1 MKKHEMQKSA
11 VKQPRTKKRE
21 QNVLSS
27 PLDEH
32 YYLFHAGRDVRAY
45 DLLGAHIEY
54 RNGGSGV
61 VFRVWAPDAQA
72 VFVTG
77 VFADWKKC
85 AVAMEKT
92 SVGIWEVYIDGL
104 GEYDAY
110 KYNIITKDGRFL
122 EKTDPYGFHS
132 ELRPGTASK
141 VYDMT
146 KYCWRDDAWMAKRRQ
161 TASYDRPI
169 NIYEV
174 HLGSWKR
181 GEENAYYTYRQ
192 YADELIPYVKEMG
205 YTHIE
210 LLPVMEHPLDM
221 SWGYQCMGYFC
232 PTARYGEPRD
242 FMAFIDRCHQ
252 EGIGVILDWVPAHF
266 PKDASGL
273 YEFDGSP
280 LYEGRDVIQR
290 EHPSWGTRI
299 FDYGRN
305 EVKSFLLSS
314 AIFWLDNYHADGFRV
329 DAVASM
335 IYRSFCREEG
345 QWTPNRYGGAEN
357 LEAIAFM
364 QELNRMVFEKYP
376 NVLMMAEE
384 SSAWPMVTKPTYMGG
399 LGFNYKWN
407 MGWMN
412 DILDYVKVDPVY
424 RKYKHNL
431 ITFSMT
437 YAFAENFV
445 LPLSHDEVVHLKNSL
460 VGRQP
465 GDYWKKFAG
474 LRLLL
479 AYQIAHP
486 GKKLLFMGGEFGQFA
501 EWAFDRSL
509 DWHLL
514 GYEMHAKMQEYA
526 KALNHFYLENKPLWE
541 NDSDWKG
548 FQWISCENAD
558 DNILVMRRIDRSGEE
573 LIAILNFSPVVRHDY
588 RIGLPFAGT
597 YREVFNSDAICYGGS
612 GCCNVEKEAEEIPW
626 NGLPVSAPFTIPP
639 LAAAF
644 IRGEKAEVDEIPELV
659 SEECCETN
667 VNNKQTDPDAELPVL
682 R

>member
-1 MKKHEMQKSA
+1 MKKEK
-11 VKQPRTKKRE
+11 
-21 QNVLSS
+21 QNVCISVEPAAVQMQNPSDVTEGSS
-27 PLDEH
+27 MNDH

-54 RNGGSGV
+54 RSGKSGV
-61 VFRVWAPDAQA
+61 VFRVWAPEARE
-72 VFVTG
+72 VYVTG
-77 VFADWKKC
+77 DFAAWKKC
-85 AVAMEKT
+85 AVLMEKK
-92 SVGIWEVYIDGL
+92 SVGVWETYIEGL

-110 KYNIITKDGRFL
+110 KYNVITRDGALL

-146 KYCWRDDAWMAKRRQ
+146 KYRWQDAEWMERRDKINHYAG
-161 TASYDRPI
+161 PL

-181 GEENAYYTYRQ
+181 GEENAYYTYRRF
-192 YADELIPYVKEMG
+192 ADELIPYVKEMG

-232 PTARYGEPRD
+232 PTSRFGEPRD
-242 FMAFIDRCHQ
+242 LMELIDRCHQ
-252 EGIGVILDWVPAHF
+252 AGIGVILDWVPAHF

-273 YEFDGSP
+273 YEFDGTP
-280 LYEGRDVIQR
+280 IYEGNDVLQR

-305 EVKSFLLSS
+305 EVRSFLMSS

-345 QWTPNRYGGAEN
+345 QWTPNQYGGSEH

-364 QELNRMVFEKYP
+364 KELNHMVFEKYP

-384 SSAWPMVTKPTYMGG
+384 SSSWPMVTKPTYMGG

-407 MGWMN
+407 LGWMN
-412 DILDYVKVDPVY
+412 DVLEYMKVDPVY

-437 YAFAENFV
+437 YAFSENYV

-460 VGRQP
+460 IGRQP

-479 AYQIAHP
+479 AYQMAHP

-514 GYEMHAKMQEYA
+514 DYEMHRNLHRYTKD
-526 KALNHFYLENKPLWE
+526 LNHFYLDNAPLWE
-541 NDSDWKG
+541 NDADWSG

-558 DNILVMRRIDRSGEE
+558 DNILVMRRIDRKGED
-573 LIAILNFSPVVRHDY
+573 LIVILNFSPVVRHGY
-588 RIGLPFAGT
+588 RIGLPFDGM
-597 YREVFNSDAICYGGS
+597 YREVFTSDDLRYGGS
-612 GCCNVEKEAEEIPW
+612 GCTNDAVHADPIPW
-626 NGLPVSAPFTIPP
+626 NGQPFSAPFTIPP
-639 LAAAF
+639 LAASF
-644 IRGEKAEVDEIPELV
+644 ICREKAV
-659 SEECCETN
+659 SEDIPVVLADEETV
-667 VNNKQTDPDAELPVL
+667 VNRQADEK
-682 R
+682 

>member
-1 MKKHEMQKSA
+1 MLMQEVEYMTEKTQNAVQTEKKPTKRTAAASQ
-11 VKQPRTKKRE
+11 TKKPKE
-21 QNVLSS
+21 D
-27 PLDEH
+27 PMAAH
-32 YYLFHAGRDVRAY
+32 YYFFHAGTDVRAY
-45 DLLGAHIEY
+45 DLLGAHIEK
-54 RNGGSGV
+54 RGRQTGV
-61 VFRVWAPDAQA
+61 VFRVWAPEAKE
-72 VFVTG
+72 VYVTG
-77 VFADWKKC
+77 DFSFWRSC
-85 AVAMEKT
+85 AEPMEKK
-92 SVGIWEVYIDGL
+92 SVGVWEAFIPGL
-104 GEYDAY
+104 KEYDAY
-110 KYNIITKDGRFL
+110 KYNIVTRDGRVL
-122 EKTDPYGFHS
+122 EKTDPVGFHS

-146 KYCWRDDAWMAKRRQ
+146 KYQWNDGPWMERRAK
-161 TASYDRPI
+161 TASYDQPM

-181 GEENAYYTYRQ
+181 GENGEFYTYDRI
-192 YADELIPYVKEMG
+192 ADELIPYVKDMG

-221 SWGYQCMGYFC
+221 SWGYQCTGYFC

-242 FMAFIDRCHQ
+242 FMAFVDRCHQ
-252 EGIGVILDWVPAHF
+252 ENIGVILDWVPAHF

-273 YEFDGSP
+273 YEFDGTP
-280 LYEGRDVIQR
+280 IYEGNDERQR

-335 IYRSFCREEG
+335 LYRSFCREEG
-345 QWTPNRYGGAEN
+345 QWTPNIYGGKEN
-357 LEAIAFM
+357 IEAIDFM
-364 QELNRMVFEKYP
+364 RLLNQMIFERYP

-399 LGFNYKWN
+399 LGYNYKWN

-412 DILDYVKVDPVY
+412 DILDYMKLDPVY
-424 RKYKHNL
+424 RKYHHNN
-431 ITFSMT
+431 ITFSLT
-437 YAFAENFV
+437 YAFSENYV

-465 GDYWKKFAG
+465 GDYWRKFAG

-479 AYQIAHP
+479 AYQIVHP

-501 EWAFDRSL
+501 EWAYDRSL
-509 DWHLL
+509 DWFLL
-514 GYEMHAKMQEYA
+514 DYEMHRYVQWYVKD
-526 KALNHFYLENKPLWE
+526 LNHFYLDHSELWE

-558 DNILVMRRIDRSGEE
+558 DNLLVMRRINRKGDEI
-573 LIAILNFSPVVRHDY
+573 IACLNFSPVVRDGY
-588 RIGLPFAGT
+588 RIGLPKEGV
-597 YREVFNSDAICYGGS
+597 YKEVFTSDRTYYGGS
-612 GCCNVEKEAEEIPW
+612 GVFNNPIEAEDIPW
-626 NGLPVSAPFTIPP
+626 NGLWYSGCITIPP
-639 LAAAF
+639 LGVTMWQRVA
-644 IRGEKAEVDEIPELV
+644 DEPASVTQE
-659 SEECCETN
+659 
-667 VNNKQTDPDAELPVL
+667 
-682 R
+682 